1 MAGTQIHYNRPVK
14 PAVRK
19 VAEADFPCRFGHFR
33 IYGFQ
38 AGGNGESVVAL
49 RLGDLSARRRLAPLV
64 RIHSQCLTGDV
75 FGSLRCDCR
84 AQLEMSL
91 ERIAVEARG
100 LLIYEAQEGRGI
112 GLINKLMAYQ
122 LQDGGADTV
131 EANEQLGFEADLRTY
146 QVAVAVLR
154 HFRMKRV
161 RLLSNNPDKIQ
172 ALEEAGIRVE
182 ERVPCE
188 VAPTS
193 STRAY
198 LRTKKKKLG
207 HILTF

>member
-1 MAGTQIHYNRPVK
+1 ME

-19 VAEADFPCRFGHFR
+19 VAEADFPCRFGQFR
-33 IYGFQ
+33 IYGFEAQ
-38 AGGNGESVVAL
+38 LNGKTESVVAL
-49 RLGDLSARRRLAPLV
+49 RMGDLSAKDPAPAPLV

-84 AQLEMSL
+84 AQLEMAL
-91 ERIAVEARG
+91 ERIAADGRG

-112 GLINKLMAYQ
+112 GLTNKLMAYQ
-122 LQDGGADTV
+122 LQDAGADTV

-146 QVAVAVLR
+146 QVAVGVLR
-154 HFRMKRV
+154 HFGLKRV
-161 RLLSNNPDKIQ
+161 RLLSNNPSKIT
-172 ALEEAGIRVE
+172 ALEGAGIQVE

-207 HILTF
+207 HMLKGL

>member
-1 MAGTQIHYNRPVK
+1 MPRTPI
-14 PAVRK
+14 RK

-33 IYGFQ
+33 IYGFE
-38 AGGNGESVVAL
+38 AKNNGKTESVVAL
-49 RLGDLSARRRLAPLV
+49 RVGQFAEAAARAPLV

-84 AQLEMSL
+84 AQLEMAL
-91 ERIAVEARG
+91 ERIAAEGCG

-122 LQDGGADTV
+122 LQDAGADTV

-146 QVAVAVLR
+146 QVAVGVLR
-154 HFRMKRV
+154 HFGLKRV
-161 RLLSNNPDKIQ
+161 RLLSNNPGKIQ
-172 ALEEAGIRVE
+172 ALEDAGIEVE

-193 STRAY
+193 STKAY

-207 HILTF
+207 HMLKGL

>member
-1 MAGTQIHYNRPVK
+1 MPKIAI
-14 PAVRK
+14 RK

-33 IYGFQ
+33 IYGFD
-38 AGGNGESVVAL
+38 AKNNGKTESVVAL
-49 RLGDLSARRRLAPLV
+49 RMGDLSDAGSQERAPLV

-84 AQLEMSL
+84 AQLEMAL
-91 ERIAVEARG
+91 ERIAAEGCG

-122 LQDGGADTV
+122 LQDAGADTV

-146 QVAVAVLR
+146 QVAVGVLR
-154 HFRMKRV
+154 HFGLKRV
-161 RLLSNNPDKIQ
+161 RLLSNNPGKIQ
-172 ALEEAGIRVE
+172 ALEDAGIEVE
-182 ERVPCE
+182 ERVTCE

-193 STRAY
+193 STKAY

-207 HILTF
+207 HMLKGL